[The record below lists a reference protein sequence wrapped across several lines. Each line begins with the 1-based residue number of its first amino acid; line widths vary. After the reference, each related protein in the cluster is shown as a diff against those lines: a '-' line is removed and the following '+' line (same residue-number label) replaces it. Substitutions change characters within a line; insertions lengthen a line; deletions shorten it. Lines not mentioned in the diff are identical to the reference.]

1 MNFSR
6 TSIIGLILLGL
17 AAFCGG
23 CSLKSPQE
31 SSIPWNHPADWE
43 GQMPGMNPNGG
54 MGGH

>member
-6 TSIIGLILLGL
+6 SSLFALFLLGL
-17 AAFCGG
+17 AALAGG

-43 GQMPGMNPNGG
+43 GQMPGMGQGG
-54 MGGH
+54 MGH